1 MALNASVNAADLKKN
16 NQSLLRNLLIWYADE
31 APDAWYQLPS
41 GGFGLF
47 IAMGIT
53 DRELEYDE
61 KAGKYGTWVME
72 QLLRRKG
79 YNQVTDPDRK
89 DMMADADTGLMLVG
103 IRAYAETF
111 AENESAQSEES
122 VDDNGL

>member
-1 MALNASVNAADLKKN
+1 
-16 NQSLLRNLLIWYADE
+16 
-31 APDAWYQLPS
+31 
-41 GGFGLF
+41 
-47 IAMGIT
+47 
-53 DRELEYDE
+53 
-61 KAGKYGTWVME
+61 ME